1 MTTTYST
8 PVKEQTDTKPDDK
21 KPIEL
26 VRFIDAAAHR
36 QLTDVATITSSDPT
50 DWNHLRLVIKGD
62 RDEFDVIAAWD
73 DDCDTSPALYL
84 GHWNDGVIG

>member
-8 PVKEQTDTKPDDK
+8 PINEETANKPDDK

-26 VRFIDAAAHR
+26 VRFIDANTNRPFA
-36 QLTDVATITSSDPT
+36 DVATDTASDPT

-62 RDEFDVIAAWD
+62 SNEFDVIAAWD
-73 DDCDTSPALYL
+73 DGSDTSPALYL